1 MIPKIIHYCWFGRN
15 KKSKSVLKCIQS
27 WKKHCPDY
35 KIIEW
40 NEDNF
45 DINCIPFV
53 KEAYEAKKWAFVTD
67 YARLKII
74 YENGGIYLDTDVEV
88 IKSFDNLLTL
98 EAFAGFE
105 GEKNIATG
113 LGFGAEK
120 GQKMISE
127 LMQDYHG
134 RHFSDEN
141 CKNLICPIINTDI
154 FIKHGLQQDGTK
166 QCINGVTVFPKEYF
180 NPKDNQTY
188 ELNITENTYSIHH
201 YDASWKKGNAALKQK
216 LFRFIAGVIGK
227 DKFYILKNII
237 KRLLNKE

>member
-1 MIPKIIHYCWFGRN
+1 MIPKVIHYCWFGRN

-27 WKKHCPDY
+27 WKKYCPDY
-35 KIIEW
+35 EIIEW

-45 DINCIPFV
+45 DVNCIPFV
-53 KEAYEAKKWAFVTD
+53 KEAYDARKWAFVTD

-74 YENGGIYLDTDVEV
+74 FENGGIYLDTDVEI
-88 IKSFDNLLTL
+88 IKNFDELLKL

-105 GEKNIATG
+105 GNENIATG

-120 GQKMISE
+120 GHKMINE
-127 LMQDYHG
+127 LMLDYHN
-134 RHFSDEN
+134 RSFSVEN
-141 CKNLICPIINTDI
+141 CKELICPVINTEI
-154 FIKHGLQQDGTK
+154 FIAHGLRQDGTK
-166 QCINGVTVFPKEYF
+166 QRINGMTVFPKEYF

-216 LFRFIAGVIGK
+216 LFRCIVGIIGK
-227 DKFYILKNII
+227 ENFYLLKNKI
-237 KRLLNKE
+237 KRSLNKE

>member
-1 MIPKIIHYCWFGRN
+1 MIPKVIHYCWFGGN

-27 WKKHCPDY
+27 WKKYCPDY

-88 IKSFDNLLTL
+88 IRSFDNLLVL

-105 GEKNIATG
+105 GQKHINTG

-134 RHFSDEN
+134 RHFSDKN

-166 QCINGVTVFPKEYF
+166 QCISGVTVFPKEYF

-188 ELNITENTYSIHH
+188 ELNITANTYSIHH

-216 LFRFIAGVIGK
+216 LFRFMAGVIGK
-227 DKFYILKNII
+227 DKFYIMKNKI
-237 KRLLNKE
+237 KRLINKE